1 MALSSGTRLG
11 PYEIVEPIG
20 AGGMGEVYRARDS
33 RLDRTVAIKILPQH
47 LSSDTERKQRF
58 DREARAISSL
68 QHPNIC
74 TLHDVGQENGLDYL
88 VMEHLE
94 GETLA
99 QRLHRGALPNEQV
112 LKTGMEIADA
122 LDKAHRQGVV
132 HRDLKPGNVML
143 TKSGAKLLDFG
154 LAKPTAVS
162 VNSGT
167 LSMAVT
173 APSPVSPATPVTQ
186 QGMVVGTFQYMAP
199 ELIEGRDADARSDIF
214 ALGAVLYEMTTG
226 RRAFEGKSQLSVASA
241 ILEKEP
247 EPITATQPMAPVA
260 LEHVVRTCL
269 AKDPEDRWQSAADV
283 KRELKW
289 IAEGG
294 SSVSAVPVPGAKRKA
309 RERLAWSVAGVMA
322 LAAVLLGWGNLRS
335 RRPETPPA
343 VKRFVVGLP
352 ASQLLYAGITTSLA
366 VSPDGRYFVYRA
378 SLPTGG
384 WQLFLHSMSALNPTM
399 LSGAEGGMN
408 PFFSPDGAWV
418 GFFAGG
424 KLKKVAVSGGAA
436 LAICDAPEGRGASW
450 GSDGTIVFGV
460 AAGLGLFRASAN
472 GGKAEELTRVGA
484 GQLSHRWPEI
494 LPGGEDVLFAIQG
507 TTVDWNTASIAVLSL
522 KTGKIRTLIEGGTNP
537 HYSPTGHIVFGRN
550 DVLMAAPFDLKRLEV
565 TGPPIP
571 VLEDVYMNR
580 VNGNVQVAL
589 SAEGTLVYLAGA
601 GGEAPRELV
610 WVDRKGTAKPLGVTP
625 AGFEQP
631 SLSPDGRKIA
641 LHIRPPS
648 DDIWVYDLG
657 RGTLARLTFQPG
669 EDESPAWSPDGKR
682 VAFSSS
688 LTDRPRSVVW
698 KNADGSGTEDVITT
712 TGFHIHLGSFT
723 HDGRLLAYTNYESET
738 RGDIWLLPLTEERK
752 PRPFLNTPFNE
763 IDPKISPDGRW
774 IAYAS
779 DETGREE
786 VYVQSLEGSGGKY
799 QISTDGGFGAL
810 WARNGRELF
819 YRKDNKA
826 MAVTVTT
833 NPGFAAS
840 TPRTLFEGTYDIHPR
855 REGVW
860 DITPDGQRFLMVRP
874 TAHESSQDQF
884 RVVLNFS
891 TEIKRRTSGGA
902 GK

>member
-1 MALSSGTRLG
+1 MALSGGTRLG

-20 AGGMGEVYRARDS
+20 AGGMGEVYRARDT
-33 RLDRTVAIKILPQH
+33 RLERTVAVKVLAQH
-47 LSSDTERKQRF
+47 LSANLEHRQRF
-58 DREARAISSL
+58 EREARAISSL

-74 TLHDVGQENGLDYL
+74 ALHDVGSENGLDYL

-99 QRLHRGALPNEQV
+99 QRLFRGPLPAEQV
-112 LKTGMEIADA
+112 LKIGMEMADA

-154 LAKPTAVS
+154 LAKPAAVS
-162 VNSGT
+162 VSSGT
-167 LSMAVT
+167 LSIAVT
-173 APSPVSPATPVTQ
+173 APSPVSPTTPVTQ
-186 QGMVVGTFQYMAP
+186 QGMVVGTFQYMSP
-199 ELIEGRDADARSDIF
+199 EQIEGKEADTRSDIF

-226 RRAFEGKSQLSVASA
+226 KRAFEGKSQISVASA

-247 EPITATQPMAPVA
+247 DPITATQPRAPVM
-260 LEHVVRTCL
+260 LQHVVNTCL

-283 KRELKW
+283 RRELKW
-289 IAEGG
+289 IAESG
-294 SSVSAVPVPGAKRKA
+294 SSVAAVAVPGAKRKT
-309 RERLAWSVAGVMA
+309 REWLAWTVAGAMT
-322 LAAVLLGWGNLRS
+322 LAAILLGWASLRS
-335 RRPETPPA
+335 GRPETSPA
-343 VKRFVVGLP
+343 VKRFVVSLP
-352 ASQLLYAGITTSLA
+352 VSQLLYAGITTSLA

-384 WQLFLHSMSALNPTM
+384 WQLFLHSMSELNPTM

-436 LAICDAPEGRGASW
+436 LAICDAPEARGASW

-460 AAGLGLFRASAN
+460 AAGQGLLRASAN
-472 GGKAEELTRVGA
+472 GGRVEEFTRVSE

-494 LPGGEDVLFAIQG
+494 LPGGEDALFAIQG
-507 TTVDWNTASIAVLSL
+507 TTVDWNTASIALLSL

-565 TGPPIP
+565 TGPPVP
-571 VLEDVYMNR
+571 VLEDVFMNR
-580 VNGNVQVAL
+580 ANGNVQVAL

-610 WVDRKGTAKPLGVTP
+610 WVDRKGTAKPVGATP
-625 AGFEQP
+625 AAFEQP
-631 SLSPDGRKIA
+631 SLSPDGKKIA
-641 LHIRPPS
+641 VHIRPPS
-648 DDIWVYDLG
+648 DDIWIYDLG

-669 EDESPAWSPDGKR
+669 EDESPVWSPDGKR

-688 LTDRPRSVVW
+688 LSDRPRSVLW
-698 KNADGSGTEDVITT
+698 KNADGSGSEDNLTT
-712 TGFHIHLGSFT
+712 TGFHLHLGSFT

-752 PRPFLNTPFNE
+752 PKPFLNTPFNE

-799 QISTDGGFGAL
+799 QISTEGGFGAL

-819 YRKDNKA
+819 YRKDHKV
-826 MAVTVTT
+826 MAVSVTT
-833 NPGFAAS
+833 NPGFVAS
-840 TPRTLFEGTYDIHPR
+840 SPRLLFEGAYDIHPR

-860 DITPDGQRFLMVRP
+860 DVTPDGQRFLMVRP
-874 TAHESSQDQF
+874 VGQETVQDQF

-891 TEIKRRTSGGA
+891 TEIQRRTAQGT